1 MGQYSPGQLVEIFR
15 SIPTETGAC
24 HICFEPAKFIRATDG
39 LVTVQVEA
47 VREQHRS
54 STVEGAVGTGGAVGA
69 PPQA

>member
-1 MGQYSPGQLVEIFR
+1 MGQYSPGQVVEIFR

-39 LVTVQVEA
+39 LVQVEA
-47 VREQHRS
+47 VREQQRS
-54 STVEGAVGTGGAVGA
+54 STVEGAVGNGGAVGA